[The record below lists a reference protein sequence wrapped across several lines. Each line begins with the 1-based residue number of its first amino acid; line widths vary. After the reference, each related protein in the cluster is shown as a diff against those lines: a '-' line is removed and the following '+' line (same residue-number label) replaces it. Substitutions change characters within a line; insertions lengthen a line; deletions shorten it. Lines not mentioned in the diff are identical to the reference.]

1 MRFGSQS
8 NRAPALPAASP
19 AYPAALPAGSSAACF
34 RPAAAAKIPAA
45 HRSRAQRRPPK
56 RHGLSIPAAN
66 QTKLRAA
73 HAHDARR
80 PAPLRAR
87 SGKQQVRRS
96 AASGLPQKQNP
107 DPALRPNP
115 AAALCT
121 PPKPHSPGL
130 PLARRYAPRNTTIP
144 FGCSNFFLE
153 PHNACSG
160 PFIGAKFGGDGKAA
174 RPYKN
179 AAARQ
184 YRPAVPLPPADAL
197 LVQQTL
203 QLVGAS
209 VPQGA

>member
-34 RPAAAAKIPAA
+34 RPAAAAKIPAS
-45 HRSRAQRRPPK
+45 HRSRALRQPPR

-66 QTKLRAA
+66 QKKLRAA
-73 HAHDARR
+73 HARYVRR

-87 SGKQQVRRS
+87 SDKQPVRRS
-96 AASGLPQKQNP
+96 AASGPPQKQNP
-107 DPALRPNP
+107 DPGLRPNP

-121 PPKPHSPGL
+121 PAKPPSPVL
-130 PLARRYAPRNTTIP
+130 PRARRYAPRNTPLP
-144 FGCSNFFLE
+144 FGCSNFFLCD
-153 PHNACSG
+153 HNARSG

-174 RPYKN
+174 SPYKN

>member
-8 NRAPALPAASP
+8 NRAPALPAASS
-19 AYPAALPAGSSAACF
+19 AYPAAPPAGWSAACF
-34 RPAAAAKIPAA
+34 RPAAAAKIPV
-45 HRSRAQRRPPK
+45 SRRFRARRQPPR
-56 RHGLSIPAAN
+56 RHGLSIPDAN
-66 QTKLRAA
+66 RRKLRAA
-73 HAHDARR
+73 HARCARR

-87 SGKQQVRRS
+87 SGKQPAPRS
-96 AASGLPQKQNP
+96 AALSPPRKQNP

-115 AAALCT
+115 AAGLGT
-121 PPKPHSPGL
+121 PAKPHSPGL
-130 PLARRYAPRNTTIP
+130 SRARRCAPRNTPLP

-153 PHNACSG
+153 DHNARSG
-160 PFIGAKFGGDGKAA
+160 SFIGAKFSGDGKAA
-174 RPYKN
+174 SPYQN

-209 VPQGA
+209 VPQG